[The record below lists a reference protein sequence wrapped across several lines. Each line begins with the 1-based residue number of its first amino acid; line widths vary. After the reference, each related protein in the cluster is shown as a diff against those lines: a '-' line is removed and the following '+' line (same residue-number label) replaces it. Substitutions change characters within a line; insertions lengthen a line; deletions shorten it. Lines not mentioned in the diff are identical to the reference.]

1 MKHAFTI
8 AICLLMLAGTACKKG
23 KKSPADDYPYLPTE
37 MHYRETQCSNPW
49 TGAGLTE
56 AELKAKVE
64 AWLQANGFEISRLRI
79 TSQAPVTACAACT
92 CYTGRMVE
100 VVFVKEEDIER
111 SRPFGFHRPLEKYN
125 K

>member
-1 MKHAFTI
+1 MKQVLTI
-8 AICLLMLAGTACKKG
+8 AICMLMVAALACKK
-23 KKSPADDYPYLPTE
+23 KKGNPSEDYSYLPTE

-49 TGAGLTE
+49 TGIGLTE
-56 AELKAKVE
+56 AELKTKVQE
-64 AWLQANGFEISRLRI
+64 WLQANGFEITQIKI
-79 TSQAPVTACAACT
+79 TGKAPITVCAACT

-100 VVFVKEEDIER
+100 VVFVKEEDMDR